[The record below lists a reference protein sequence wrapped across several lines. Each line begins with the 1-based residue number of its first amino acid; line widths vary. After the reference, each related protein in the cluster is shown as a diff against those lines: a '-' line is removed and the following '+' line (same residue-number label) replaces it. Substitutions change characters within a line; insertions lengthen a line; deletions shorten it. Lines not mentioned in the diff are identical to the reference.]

1 CPFAVLIIRSGR
13 GAPRGLELGRLLGEH
28 APLLVRVGAHPE
40 DVVVTLRP
48 RERLG
53 ERLRRDEE
61 DLVLLRPVRDREADV
76 RQERSRDQGDL
87 LRRHQLLRVLL
98 GLGGLAL
105 VVAEDDLD
113 LAAEHTALRV
123 DLVDRHLDRL
133 PVRSGERCADAAER
147 DDLPDPDRRLL
158 RRGRRRRREDHD
170 GRKHSENAVSSYRE
184 PPRGA
189 AKCRAKARRSQA
201 RGAVSLTGAP
211 SGAKQC
217 VEHAVRA
224 AADWA
229 RVRELDPGGGA
240 LGRELEAVRLIVRGR
255 HDDAPVLHTVF
266 TPLTIAKKLAGD
278 RLRDDLR
285 AAPAAVEGALETI
298 TRTMT
303 RYANAALDAG
313 ADGLFVAT
321 QTATRGRGPVRAI
334 ADEVDDAVRQTG
346 GRGVIV
352 APGCVLPLDV
362 PEAHLDAVVDAVK
375 RSRP

>member
-1 CPFAVLIIRSGR
+1 MTKRERVVAALGGQPVERPPVAFGR
-13 GAPRGLELGRLLGEH
+13 H
-28 APLLVRVGAHPE
+28 AP
-40 DVVVTLRP
+40 DVDHT
-48 RERLG
+48 
-53 ERLRRDEE
+53 
-61 DLVLLRPVRDREADV
+61 AK
-76 RQERSRDQGDL
+76 
-87 LRRHQLLRVLL
+87 
-98 GLGGLAL
+98 GLAEAML
-105 VVAEDDLD
+105 SFHRRFDLD
-113 LAAEHTALRV
+113 LVKVMSSGVYCVEDWGCRV
-123 DLVDRHLDRL
+123 
-133 PVRSGERCADAAER
+133 ADT
-147 DDLPDPDRRLL
+147 
-158 RRGRRRRREDHD
+158 
-170 GRKHSENAVSSYRE
+170 S
-184 PPRGA
+184 
-189 AKCRAKARRSQA
+189 
-201 RGAVSLTGAP
+201 AP

-285 AAPAAVEGALETI
+285 AAPAALPVHAINWHDRLTPPTLGAA
-298 TRTMT
+298 R
-303 RYANAALDAG
+303 RRFAG
-313 ADGLFVAT
+313 AAVGGLSEWET
-321 QTATRGRGPVRAI
+321 LRRGPVRAI
-334 ADEVDDAVRQTG
+334 ADEVDDAIRQTG